1 MAILYSVLALSNA
14 TKNQRDVFSSF
25 MQSYSSK
32 VYNCVFYA
40 ILARYVP
47 ETMGMTGKY
56 LIATYAAILAIDALT
71 GFFILYKIFSSND
84 DGIKE
89 QFIQSEMATK
99 KEFNDRVPVAL
110 KNTVLKEKLFN
121 QGWK

>member
-1 MAILYSVLALSNA
+1 
-14 TKNQRDVFSSF
+14 
-25 MQSYSSK
+25 
-32 VYNCVFYA
+32 
-40 ILARYVP
+40 
-47 ETMGMTGKY
+47 MGMAGKY